1 MKDTYYAIS
10 NNKDR
15 RSTKKVD
22 PANGTDFSIDE
33 LNEFVDGYIEIL
45 HIGDKLLVCNE
56 EGKLKNLQYN
66 ATATCLINAA
76 GIKDYIVGNA
86 LFCDKDKI
94 K

>member
-1 MKDTYYAIS
+1 MQSVIIMADGLQK
-10 NNKDR
+10 N
-15 RSTKKVD
+15 VD

>member
-1 MKDTYYAIS
+1 MQSVIIMASGSIKI
-10 NNKDR
+10 
-15 RSTKKVD
+15 VD
-22 PANGTDFSIDE
+22 PANGKDFSLEE
-33 LNEFVDGYIEIL
+33 LNEIVDGYIEIL

-56 EGKLKNLQYN
+56 EGKPQNLQYN
-66 ATATCLINAA
+66 DTATCLINAA

>member
-1 MKDTYYAIS
+1 MQSVIFMASGSIKI
-10 NNKDR
+10 
-15 RSTKKVD
+15 VD
-22 PANGTDFSIDE
+22 PANGKDFSLEE
-33 LNEFVDGYIEIL
+33 LNEIVDGYIEIL
-45 HIGDKLLVCNE
+45 HIGDKLLVYNE
-56 EGKLKNLQYN
+56 EGKLQNLQYN

>member
-1 MKDTYYAIS
+1 MADGLQ
-10 NNKDR
+10 
-15 RSTKKVD
+15 KKVD